1 MAGKCPIS
9 ITKDGNVAN
18 FSAIFS
24 VYDIMALNI
33 SGIRYLDFAIDRFFV
48 KLFKTNNITTVRL
61 CQIQFGYRL
70 SSAII
75 QKLRDSFF
83 NKIKNSASVLFI

>member
-48 KLFKTNNITTVRL
+48 KLFKTNNIHN
-61 CQIQFGYRL
+61 YRKTL
-70 SSAII
+70 PNTIWI
-75 QKLRDSFF
+75 PT
-83 NKIKNSASVLFI
+83 IKCHHTET